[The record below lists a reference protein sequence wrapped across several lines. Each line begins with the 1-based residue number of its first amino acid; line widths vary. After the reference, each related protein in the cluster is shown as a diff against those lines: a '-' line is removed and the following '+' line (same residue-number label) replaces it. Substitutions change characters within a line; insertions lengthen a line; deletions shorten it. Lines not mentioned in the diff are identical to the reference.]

1 MKSLGPG
8 KVVHAFN
15 PRRPRQGDLLS
26 SKSVRGQPRLSSEVV
41 EKPKAGDNVIEQGSH
56 VLALASSI
64 TWQLQTCGS
73 SGFRV
78 KIEERGYEISLND

>member
-1 MKSLGPG
+1 VKETTGNR
-8 KVVHAFN
+8 K
-15 PRRPRQGDLLS
+15 Q
-26 SKSVRGQPRLSSEVV
+26 
-41 EKPKAGDNVIEQGSH
+41 AGIDVIEQGCH